1 MSCFKIPPYIILS
14 RCELPVTDNSL
25 SEQTVTSWIPT
36 SNSTADMNTKY
47 ALALLL
53 ALQVSMSLCQVPTPA
68 ADLVEKYD
76 AMKSVFYKRLLNA
89 FGKLQAAV
97 APLVERAGTSEGGQ
111 AATEYVTGLQTKPE
125 IQAIVKI
132 ATGLGQEAIP
142 LVDKARTSLL
152 GLYGHYVRPYV
163 GESLS
168 NTIDA
173 IKVHL
178 DKYLPAE

>member
-1 MSCFKIPPYIILS
+1 
-14 RCELPVTDNSL
+14 
-25 SEQTVTSWIPT
+25 
-36 SNSTADMNTKY
+36 MNTKY
-47 ALALLL
+47 ALALIL
-53 ALQVSMSLCQVPTPA
+53 ALQVSMSLCQVPAPA

-89 FGKLQAAV
+89 FGKLQVAA
-97 APLVERAGTSEGGQ
+97 APVVEGAATSERGQ
-111 AATEYVTGLQTKPE
+111 AARAYVEELQTKPE

-132 ATGLGQEAIP
+132 ATGLGQEAGP
-142 LVDKARTSLL
+142 LVDRARTSLL
-152 GLYGHYVRPYV
+152 GLYGHYIRPYV

-168 NTIDA
+168 QSIDT